1 MDCGCMGLVA
11 SPVGCHK
18 GVTNDELPHES
29 LMFCCHCDC
38 DSTLLHPQISRHST
52 PNLLDLG
59 LSTQGGPVSLCLIAC
74 THCVGEGAELGYQ
87 L

>member
-1 MDCGCMGLVA
+1 MGLVA

-18 GVTNDELPHES
+18 GVTNDETLDELPHES
-29 LMFCCHCDC
+29 LILCCHRDF
-38 DSTLLHPQISRHST
+38 DYTLLHPRIPRHFI
-52 PNLLDLG
+52 PNLLDFG

-74 THCVGEGAELGYQ
+74 THSVGEGAELGYQ